1 MKKSLFALLVVIGIL
16 LMPMYCMADNDFGLE
31 IVSGKY
37 YGEEYGFDKFDLV
50 VKNNTDIN
58 INNIGVT
65 ADILDS
71 NENILGQAYLGGTS
85 SVKPGQSITMEAY
98 ADHYEGA
105 VKAIA
110 NYGYYNDSNNN
121 YYDGYFYDSL
131 EVVFDTS
138 VESVAD
144 NEGEKNKSDSE
155 DIDTLKKRIEE
166 LESENEEL
174 KNHSSE
180 NTNIDL
186 ESMSVDELKELKASI
201 DNYLEVDTQNDENTD
216 TEDDSNSSE
225 YYDVAKAYWADCENL
240 SDINN
245 YKVIWVKKYSQ
256 NVFSKEIYI
265 CRTILDENGEND
277 GIKVTIYDAKM
288 GNRKTVS
295 EAKFLKDKA
304 KENEIAEEIDWSKVV
319 EFSLQEGDDIE
330 PIPEDS
336 QISYEEASG
345 GKGSSN
351 KKETTTETE
360 ATVSQESKNA
370 SIDENSGD
378 VNIGNISIKTIN
390 DFSLHSDT
398 IFGET
403 IEDVKAKE
411 RKAGFSPEDGESTG
425 SHDRVFVSGMFA
437 GIPNSSLRYDFYGSD
452 GLYEICYMFGAE
464 IGGQQSNYDAQE
476 KDFFNIT
483 EELTKKYGEPLNNGH
498 ENEMLFMLINY
509 KNDPSAT
516 GWTDMSNKL
525 NVFSR
530 EDLKLYHYNQW
541 LIKVNDYYVL
551 IDHYL
556 RGVYFS
562 ASSKWSY
569 GHELRYI
576 YMDEETV
583 LAEIQETIESQE
595 KTAASINDDL

>member
-16 LMPMYCMADNDFGLE
+16 LMPMYCMADDDFGLE

-37 YGEEYGFDKFDLV
+37 HGEEYGFDKFDLV

-58 INNIGVT
+58 INSIGIT
-65 ADILDS
+65 ADIIDS
-71 NENILGQAYLGGTS
+71 NENILGQAYLAS
-85 SVKPGQSITMEAY
+85 SSNVKPGQSITLEAY

-105 VKAIA
+105 IKATA

-138 VESVAD
+138 VESVA
-144 NEGEKNKSDSE
+144 NKEGESSKSDSE

-174 KNHSSE
+174 KKHSND

-186 ESMSVDELKELKASI
+186 ESMSVDELKELKTSI
-201 DNYLEVDTQNDENTD
+201 DNYLEVDTRNDENTD
-216 TEDDSNSSE
+216 TEDNSDNSNSSE
-225 YYDVAKAYWADCENL
+225 YYDIAKAYWADCEDV
-240 SDINN
+240 SDIEN
-245 YKVIWVKKYSQ
+245 YKVIWVKRYTQNKFKKYI
-256 NVFSKEIYI
+256 FI
-265 CRTILDENGEND
+265 CRTILDENGGND
-277 GIKVTIYDAKM
+277 GIKVTTYDVRSE
-288 GNRKTVS
+288 NRRTVS
-295 EAKFLKDKA
+295 EAKFLEDSA
-304 KENEIAEEIDWSKVV
+304 KNNELAEEIDWAKVV
-319 EFSLQEGDDIE
+319 EFSQKDGDDIDS
-330 PIPEDS
+330 IPENS

-378 VNIGNISIKTIN
+378 VNIGNISIKTID

-398 IFGET
+398 LFGET

-452 GLYEICYMFGAE
+452 GLYEIRYDFNMD
-464 IGGQQSNYDAQE
+464 SNYDSQE
-476 KDFFNIT
+476 KDFYTIT

-509 KNDPSAT
+509 MNDPAAT

-525 NVFSR
+525 KVYSR
-530 EDLKLYHYNQW
+530 DELKLYLYNQW
-541 LIKVNDYYVL
+541 LIKVDNYYVL

-556 RGVYFS
+556 NGVYLNTLG
-562 ASSKWSY
+562 KWSY

-583 LAEIQETIESQE
+583 LAEIKETIESQE